1 MKLYCSSCGHPN
13 SYAGKKPN
21 FCVNCGINFTTGES
35 VPQPT
40 DPIMSEES
48 LEDLVEIEQDDFTT
62 RDIDGLDIEI
72 EGYNKT
78 GITLG
83 QVIDNAAHS
92 PEEINKPLA
101 QKGKRKRANKKVQK
115 ETNEQIMKEF
125 KREAGPTRR
134 GKPDS

>member
-21 FCVNCGINFTTGES
+21 FCVNCGTNFATGES
-35 VPQPT
+35 VQQPVS
-40 DPIMSEES
+40 PVMSEES
-48 LEDLVEIEQDDFTT
+48 LEDLVEIEHDDFIN

-83 QVIDNAAHS
+83 QVIDNAVHS

-101 QKGKRKRANKKVQK
+101 QKGKRKRTNKKVQK

-125 KREAGPTRR
+125 KREAGPARR
-134 GKPDS
+134 DEPDS